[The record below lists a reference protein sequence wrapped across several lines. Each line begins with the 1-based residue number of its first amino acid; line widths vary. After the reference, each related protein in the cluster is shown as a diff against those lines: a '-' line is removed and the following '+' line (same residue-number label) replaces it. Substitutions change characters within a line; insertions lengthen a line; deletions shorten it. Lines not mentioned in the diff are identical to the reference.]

1 MLTREIRHGGF
12 CVKIKAKLR
21 LVMLVLTTAV
31 IITAGMSIYQL
42 KSTKQAY
49 EIMQEHE
56 AFQLLLKSVQYR
68 FTGISND
75 ERAYLLT
82 GEEALTQQ
90 IEQKKEDIATYLNEA
105 KQTPHLE
112 KDNLQDLQTI
122 EENMNQY
129 FEQSKDMMSLYQRGD
144 KRQALMVH
152 TEKQRNIRKEFVD
165 PSVNEMNTKVD
176 QEIAAYKTNLESTQ
190 KSQSITFYTLVFILL
205 VIGQIFAY
213 LIARSII
220 RPINSMTDSLKEI
233 AEGEG
238 DLTKEIPVTT
248 KDELGVMGKT
258 FNQMLEQLR
267 SLIREVSSSA
277 EQVAASS
284 EQLTASSEETT
295 HATEKIST
303 TVQEVAY
310 GSEKQIQSLHET
322 TSTVQQVTAIVD
334 DMTKHTNQAT
344 KTATVASE
352 QAIEGAKAI
361 SNMTTQMDEINQ
373 TVSNLSE
380 DVTHLGERSS
390 EIRQIV
396 DTITAIAEQTNLL
409 ALNAAIE
416 AARAGEHGRGF
427 TIVSDEVRKLSEQ
440 SAESAKQISDLIA
453 TIQQETAQTVHS
465 MNATAN
471 KVTAGIG
478 LVKVAGTSFESIQQS
493 IAETATK
500 MQEVTKSFNVMNR
513 STEQMA
519 RQTSILEQ
527 ITEQTDQGTQEMASA
542 TEEQLA
548 AMEEIAASSAS
559 LSDMAENLQ
568 ILVRKFKV

>member
-144 KRQALMVH
+144 KKQALMVH
-152 TEKQRNIRKEFVD
+152 TGKQRSIRKELVD
-165 PSVNEMNTKVD
+165 PSVEKMNETVN
-176 QEIAAYKTNLESTQ
+176 QEIAVYKENLESTQ
-190 KSQSITFYTLVFILL
+190 KNQSITFYTLVFILL
-205 VIGQIFAY
+205 VIGQVFAY

-303 TVQEVAY
+303 TVQEVAH
-310 GSEKQIQSLHET
+310 GSEKQLQSLHET

-344 KTATVASE
+344 KTATIASE

-427 TIVSDEVRKLSEQ
+427 TIVSEEVRKLAEQ

-465 MNATAN
+465 MTVTTN

-500 MQEVTKSFNVMNR
+500 MQEVTKSFNVMNT

>member
-1 MLTREIRHGGF
+1 MLTREFRHGGF
-12 CVKIKAKLR
+12 YVKIKAKLR
-21 LVMLVLTTAV
+21 LVMLVLTAAV

-42 KSTKQAY
+42 RSTKQAY

-90 IEQKKEDIATYLNEA
+90 IEQKKKDIATYLNEA
-105 KQTPHLE
+105 KKTPHLE
-112 KDNLQDLQTI
+112 KDNLKDLQTI

-129 FEQSKDMMSLYQRGD
+129 FEQTKNVMNLYQRGD
-144 KRQALMVH
+144 KKQALEVH
-152 TEKQRNIRKEFVD
+152 TGKQRSIRKELVD
-165 PSVNEMNTKVD
+165 PSVEKITETVN
-176 QEIAAYKTNLESTQ
+176 QEIAVYKENLESTQ
-190 KSQSITFYTLVFILL
+190 KNQSITFYTLVFILL
-205 VIGQIFAY
+205 VIGQVFAY

-220 RPINSMTDSLKEI
+220 RPINSMTDSLKKI

-248 KDELGVMGKT
+248 KDELGVMGKA
-258 FNQMLEQLR
+258 FNQMLGQLR

-277 EQVAASS
+277 EQVAAAS

-303 TVQEVAY
+303 TVQEVAH
-310 GSEKQIQSLHET
+310 GSEQQIQSLQET
-322 TSTVQQVTAIVD
+322 ATTVQRVTAIVEG
-334 DMTKHTNQAT
+334 MTSHTNQAT
-344 KTATVASE
+344 HTATIASE
-352 QAIEGAKAI
+352 QASGGAKAI
-361 SNMTTQMDEINQ
+361 QNMTLQMGEISQ
-373 TVSNLSE
+373 TVSNLSH
-380 DVTHLGERSS
+380 DVIHLGERSN

-427 TIVSDEVRKLSEQ
+427 TIVSEEVRKLAEQ
-440 SAESAKQISDLIA
+440 SAESAKQISHLISA
-453 TIQQETAQTVHS
+453 IQQETAQTVHS
-465 MNATAN
+465 MNATTN
-471 KVTAGIG
+471 KVTAGME
-478 LVKVAGTSFESIQQS
+478 LVEVAGTSFESIQKS

-500 MQEVTKSFNVMNR
+500 MQEVTKSFNVMNT

-568 ILVRKFKV
+568 TLVRKFKV

>member
-90 IEQKKEDIATYLNEA
+90 IEKKKEDIATYLNEA

-144 KRQALMVH
+144 KKQALMVH
-152 TEKQRNIRKEFVD
+152 TGKQRSIRKELVD
-165 PSVNEMNTKVD
+165 PSVEKMNETVN
-176 QEIAAYKTNLESTQ
+176 QEIAVYKENLESTQ
-190 KSQSITFYTLVFILL
+190 KNQSITFYTLVFILL
-205 VIGQIFAY
+205 VIGQVFAY

-303 TVQEVAY
+303 TVQEVAH
-310 GSEKQIQSLHET
+310 GSEKQLQSLHET

-344 KTATVASE
+344 KTATIASE

-427 TIVSDEVRKLSEQ
+427 TIVSEEVRKLAEQ

-465 MNATAN
+465 MTATTN

>member
-12 CVKIKAKLR
+12 YVKIKAKLR
-21 LVMLVLTTAV
+21 LVMLVLTAAV

-90 IEQKKEDIATYLNEA
+90 IEQKKKDIATYLNEA
-105 KQTPHLE
+105 KKMPHLE
-112 KDNLQDLQTI
+112 KDNLQGLQMI

-129 FEQSKDMMSLYQRGD
+129 FEQTKNVMNLYQRGD
-144 KRQALMVH
+144 KKQALEVH
-152 TEKQRNIRKEFVD
+152 TGKQRSIRKELVD
-165 PSVNEMNTKVD
+165 PSVEKITETVN
-176 QEIAAYKTNLESTQ
+176 QEIAVYKENLESTQ
-190 KSQSITFYTLVFILL
+190 KNQSITFYTLVFILL
-205 VIGQIFAY
+205 VIGQVFAY

-248 KDELGVMGKT
+248 KDELGVMGKA
-258 FNQMLEQLR
+258 FNQMLGQLR

-277 EQVAASS
+277 EQVAAAS

-303 TVQEVAY
+303 TVQEVAH
-310 GSEKQIQSLHET
+310 GSEQQIQSLQET
-322 TSTVQQVTAIVD
+322 ATTVQRVTAIVEG
-334 DMTKHTNQAT
+334 MTSHTNQAT
-344 KTATVASE
+344 HTATIASE
-352 QAIEGAKAI
+352 QASGGAKAI
-361 SNMTTQMDEINQ
+361 QNMTLQMGEISQ
-373 TVSNLSE
+373 TVSNLSH
-380 DVTHLGERSS
+380 DVTHLGERSN

-427 TIVSDEVRKLSEQ
+427 TIVSEEVRKLAEQ
-440 SAESAKQISDLIA
+440 SAESAKQISHLISA
-453 TIQQETAQTVHS
+453 IQQETAQTVHS
-465 MNATAN
+465 MNATTN
-471 KVTAGIG
+471 KVTAGME
-478 LVKVAGTSFESIQQS
+478 LVEVAGTSFESIQKS

-500 MQEVTKSFNVMNR
+500 MQEVTKSFNVMNT

-568 ILVRKFKV
+568 TLVRKFKV

>member
-519 RQTSILEQ
+519 RQASILEQ

>member
-1 MLTREIRHGGF
+1 M
-12 CVKIKAKLR
+12 KIKAKLR

-344 KTATVASE
+344 KTATIASE

>member
-1 MLTREIRHGGF
+1 M
-12 CVKIKAKLR
+12 
-21 LVMLVLTTAV
+21 
-31 IITAGMSIYQL
+31 
-42 KSTKQAY
+42 
-49 EIMQEHE
+49 
-56 AFQLLLKSVQYR
+56 
-68 FTGISND
+68 
-75 ERAYLLT
+75 
-82 GEEALTQQ
+82 
-90 IEQKKEDIATYLNEA
+90 
-105 KQTPHLE
+105 PHLE
-112 KDNLQDLQTI
+112 KDNLQGLQTI

-129 FEQSKDMMSLYQRGD
+129 FEQSKVMMNFYQRGD

-205 VIGQIFAY
+205 VIGQVFAY

-310 GSEKQIQSLHET
+310 GSEKQLQSLHET

-344 KTATVASE
+344 KTAIIASE

-427 TIVSDEVRKLSEQ
+427 TIVSEEVRKLAEQ

-465 MNATAN
+465 MNATTN

-500 MQEVTKSFNVMNR
+500 MQEVTKSFNVMNM

-519 RQTSILEQ
+519 RQASILEQ
-527 ITEQTDQGTQEMASA
+527 ITEQTDQGAQEMASA

-548 AMEEIAASSAS
+548 AMEEIAASSTS

-568 ILVRKFKV
+568 TLVRKFKV

>member
-144 KRQALMVH
+144 KKQALLVH
-152 TEKQRNIRKEFVD
+152 TGKQRSIRKELVD
-165 PSVNEMNTKVD
+165 PSVEKMNETVN
-176 QEIAAYKTNLESTQ
+176 QEIAVYKENLESTQ
-190 KSQSITFYTLVFILL
+190 KNQSITFYTLVFILL
-205 VIGQIFAY
+205 VIGQVFAY

-303 TVQEVAY
+303 TVQEVAH
-310 GSEKQIQSLHET
+310 GSEKQLQSLHET

-344 KTATVASE
+344 KTATIASE

-427 TIVSDEVRKLSEQ
+427 TIVSEEVRKLAEQ

-465 MNATAN
+465 MTATTN

-500 MQEVTKSFNVMNR
+500 MQEVTKSFNVMNT

>member
-105 KQTPHLE
+105 KKMPHLE
-112 KDNLQDLQTI
+112 KDNLQGLQTI

-129 FEQSKDMMSLYQRGD
+129 FEQSKDMMNFYQRGD
-144 KRQALMVH
+144 KKQALLVH
-152 TEKQRNIRKEFVD
+152 TEKQRSIRKELVD
-165 PSVNEMNTKVD
+165 PSVEKMTEAVN
-176 QEIAAYKTNLESTQ
+176 QEIVVYKENLESTQ
-190 KSQSITFYTLVFILL
+190 KNQSITFYTLVFILL
-205 VIGQIFAY
+205 VIGQVFAY

-303 TVQEVAY
+303 TVQEVAH

-344 KTATVASE
+344 KTATIASE

-427 TIVSDEVRKLSEQ
+427 TIVSEEVRKLAEQ

-465 MNATAN
+465 MNATTN

-500 MQEVTKSFNVMNR
+500 MQEVTKSFNVMNT

>member
-427 TIVSDEVRKLSEQ
+427 TIVSDEVRKLAEQ

>member
-12 CVKIKAKLR
+12 YVKIKAKLR
-21 LVMLVLTTAV
+21 LVMLVLTAAV

-90 IEQKKEDIATYLNEA
+90 IEQKKKDIATYLNEA
-105 KQTPHLE
+105 KKTPHLE
-112 KDNLQDLQTI
+112 KDNLKDLQTI

-129 FEQSKDMMSLYQRGD
+129 FEQSKNVMNLYQRGD
-144 KRQALMVH
+144 KKQSLEVH
-152 TEKQRNIRKEFVD
+152 TGKQRSIRKELVD
-165 PSVNEMNTKVD
+165 PSVEKITETVN
-176 QEIAAYKTNLESTQ
+176 QEIAVYKENLESTQ
-190 KSQSITFYTLVFILL
+190 KNQSITFYTLVFILL
-205 VIGQIFAY
+205 VIGQVFAY

-248 KDELGVMGKT
+248 KDELGVMGKA
-258 FNQMLEQLR
+258 FNQMLGQLR

-277 EQVAASS
+277 EQVAAAS

-303 TVQEVAY
+303 TVQEVAN
-310 GSEKQIQSLHET
+310 GSEQQIQSLQET
-322 TSTVQQVTAIVD
+322 ATTVQRVTAIVEG
-334 DMTKHTNQAT
+334 MTSHTNQAT
-344 KTATVASE
+344 HTATIASE
-352 QAIEGAKAI
+352 QASGGAKAI
-361 SNMTTQMDEINQ
+361 QNMTLQMGEISQ
-373 TVSNLSE
+373 TVSNLSH
-380 DVTHLGERSS
+380 DVIHLGERSN

-427 TIVSDEVRKLSEQ
+427 TIVSEEVRKLAEQ
-440 SAESAKQISDLIA
+440 SAESAKQISHLISA
-453 TIQQETAQTVHS
+453 IQQETAQTVHS
-465 MNATAN
+465 MNATTN
-471 KVTAGIG
+471 KVTAGME
-478 LVKVAGTSFESIQQS
+478 LVEVAGTSFESIQKS

-500 MQEVTKSFNVMNR
+500 MQEVTKSFNVMNT

-568 ILVRKFKV
+568 TLVRKFKV

>member
-1 MLTREIRHGGF
+1 M
-12 CVKIKAKLR
+12 KIKAKLR

-144 KRQALMVH
+144 KKQALMVH
-152 TEKQRNIRKEFVD
+152 TGKQRSIRKELVD
-165 PSVNEMNTKVD
+165 PSVEKMNETVN
-176 QEIAAYKTNLESTQ
+176 QEIAVYKENLESTQ
-190 KSQSITFYTLVFILL
+190 KNQSITFYTLVFILL
-205 VIGQIFAY
+205 VIGQVFAY

-303 TVQEVAY
+303 TVQEVAH
-310 GSEKQIQSLHET
+310 GSEKQLQSLHET

-344 KTATVASE
+344 KTATIASE

-427 TIVSDEVRKLSEQ
+427 TIVSEEVRKLAEQ

-465 MNATAN
+465 MTATTN

-500 MQEVTKSFNVMNR
+500 MQEVTKSFNVMNT

>member
-144 KRQALMVH
+144 KKQALMVH
-152 TEKQRNIRKEFVD
+152 TGKQRSIRKELVD
-165 PSVNEMNTKVD
+165 PSVEKMNETVN
-176 QEIAAYKTNLESTQ
+176 QEIAVYKENLESTQ
-190 KSQSITFYTLVFILL
+190 KNQSITFYTLVFILL
-205 VIGQIFAY
+205 VIGQVFAY

-303 TVQEVAY
+303 TVQEVAH
-310 GSEKQIQSLHET
+310 GSEKQLQSLHET

-344 KTATVASE
+344 KTATIASE

-427 TIVSDEVRKLSEQ
+427 TIVSEEVRKLAEQ

-465 MNATAN
+465 MTATTN

-500 MQEVTKSFNVMNR
+500 MQEVTKSFNVMNT
-513 STEQMA
+513 STEQMT

>member
-344 KTATVASE
+344 KTATIASE

>member
-1 MLTREIRHGGF
+1 MLAREIRHGGF

-144 KRQALMVH
+144 KKQALMVH
-152 TEKQRNIRKEFVD
+152 TGKQRSIRKELVD
-165 PSVNEMNTKVD
+165 PSVEKMNETVN
-176 QEIAAYKTNLESTQ
+176 QEIAVYKENLESTQ
-190 KSQSITFYTLVFILL
+190 KNQSITFYTLVFILL
-205 VIGQIFAY
+205 VIGQVFAY

-303 TVQEVAY
+303 TVQEVAH
-310 GSEKQIQSLHET
+310 GSEKQLQSLHET

-344 KTATVASE
+344 KTATIASE

-427 TIVSDEVRKLSEQ
+427 TIVSEEVRKLAEQ

-465 MNATAN
+465 MTATTN

-500 MQEVTKSFNVMNR
+500 MQEVTKSFNVMNT